1 MLGQGQPSRALN
13 IVLWAVGIA
22 ASLFALTMTR
32 GWFDRHFLPSFAQ
45 SRSFQWEAVQ
55 LLRVALEAFGLVIM
69 FVIRPRLRSLGSAVS
84 ILVALAAAG
93 AVAELVLHSRA
104 WHASQEEARHKEPAR
119 RADPLLGWAFVA
131 NRQTRVA
138 IDGRSIDYA
147 TDAQGYRVAAPG
159 AQTDFARPTIVLA
172 GESILLGYGLAWPET
187 IQARLAAMTGLQTAN
202 LSVTA
207 YATDQSVLRLHRE
220 LPRFARPQA
229 VAILFTPF
237 LLDRNLDRD
246 RPHLDAS
253 LRWHAAEPPSF
264 RLVELGRRLI
274 RYRSEARIDDGV
286 AMTRAALAAGLAD
299 ARRRGARAIVLVPQ
313 FLPEDEA
320 ERAVRRRVLDE
331 AHLPYLLVPL
341 RPEWR
346 LTIDRHPDP
355 RGAEAIAATLARWLA
370 ENPD

>member
-1 MLGQGQPSRALN
+1 MLRQGQPSRALN

-22 ASLFALTMTR
+22 AILLALAMSR
-32 GWFDRHFLPSFAQ
+32 SWFDRHFLPSFAQ
-45 SRSFQWEAVQ
+45 SRGFQWTVVRGLRGVLAV
-55 LLRVALEAFGLVIM
+55 FGLVVL

-84 ILVALAAAG
+84 TLVALAAAG
-93 AVAELVLHSRA
+93 AVAELVLHGRA

-119 RADPLLGWAFVA
+119 RADPLLGWSFLP
-131 NRQTRVA
+131 NHQTRAA

-147 TDAQGYRVAAPG
+147 TNAQGYRVGTAG

-187 IQARLAAMTGLQTAN
+187 IQARLEAMTGVQTAN

-207 YATDQSVLRLHRE
+207 YATDQSMLRLHRE

-229 VAILFTPF
+229 VVILFTPF

-246 RPHLDAS
+246 RPHLDAG
-253 LRWHAAEPPSF
+253 LRWHAAEPPPL

-274 RYRSEARIDDGV
+274 RYRSEAHIDEGV
-286 AMTRAALAAGLAD
+286 AMTRAALAAGLAE
-299 ARRRGARAIVLVPQ
+299 AKRRGARAIILVPQ
-313 FLPEDEA
+313 FLPEDES

-341 RPEWR
+341 APGWR
-346 LTIDRHPDP
+346 LAIDRHPNP
-355 RGAEAIAATLARWLA
+355 RGAEAIAAALARWLA
-370 ENPD
+370 QDPD